1 MPRLMVPSS
10 GGGTKLIRTLRAD
23 ERFGEGDRDSC
34 GVGEVVG
41 EGVASGD
48 SCAKA
53 ILANAEAIRIAVSRF
68 VIILV

>member
-1 MPRLMVPSS
+1 MPSS

-23 ERFGEGDRDSC
+23 KRFGEGDRDSC

-53 ILANAEAIRIAVSRF
+53 ILANAEVIRIVVSRF